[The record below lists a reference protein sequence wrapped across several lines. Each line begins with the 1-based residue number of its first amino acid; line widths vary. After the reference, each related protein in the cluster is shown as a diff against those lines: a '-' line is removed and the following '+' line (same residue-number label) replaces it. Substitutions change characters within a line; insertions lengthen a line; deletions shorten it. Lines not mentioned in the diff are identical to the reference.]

1 MLREV
6 KMTGGG
12 RSHVRTL
19 LRLKYPANREKYR
32 EFCESSRLFPIV
44 RGCNRLVVYNFCSN
58 SQLEPLNRTGN
69 YQGIEFPVVGNQ
81 TKVSPVLHFKRVLLK
96 IRISRSGPLQP
107 SFGGEIVILV

>member
-19 LRLKYPANREKYR
+19 LRLQYPANREKYR

-69 YQGIEFPVVGNQ
+69 YQGRIRELN
-81 TKVSPVLHFKRVLLK
+81 SLLLGTRRK
-96 IRISRSGPLQP
+96 SARFCISK
-107 SFGGEIVILV
+107 EYY